1 MTAGGPQEPETGAGP
16 QLESPPGRA
25 ETKASVGGEGRAT
38 GGSENSEMGFSCIS
52 AALAGLLGL
61 ATLMIIAGLALLDS
75 SQDIPVGPPPGAFGA
90 LLLMVAIP
98 LGIIALTIA
107 IAAGDR
113 AKPIK
118 PLAILAIA
126 CIVGSY
132 SFMWFTHATKTY
144 FTAEIVSIVKTS
156 DFSHDDEAIH
166 VVLEN
171 DQTMRLAPETY
182 STNPNATIAPDM
194 YRPNGGRVGADSGE
208 LLLAGNSPG
217 RWYVAAGPYDGSD
230 GLCYR
235 LSGSGFANEKTVDL
249 SWGLR
254 LPYSAERDSGMN
266 WTGSFSG
273 DICLDRSGAVRSIQG
288 GI

>member
-1 MTAGGPQEPETGAGP
+1 MTAGGPQERDSGAGP
-16 QLESPPGRA
+16 QLESPPGHA
-25 ETKASVGGEGRAT
+25 EPMPSVGGEDRPAR
-38 GGSENSEMGFSCIS
+38 GSQTPEMGCSCI
-52 AALAGLLGL
+52 AVALAGLLGVI
-61 ATLMIIAGLALLDS
+61 TLMIIAGLQMLDA

-90 LLLMVAIP
+90 LLLMAAIP
-98 LGIIALTIA
+98 LGITAVTIA

-113 AKPIK
+113 AKPVK

-132 SFMWFTHATKTY
+132 SFTWFTHATKTY

-171 DQTMRLAPETY
+171 GQTMRLAPETY

-194 YRPNGGRVGADSGE
+194 YRPNGNRVGAESGE
-208 LLLAGNSPG
+208 LLLAGDSPG
-217 RWYVAAGPYDGSD
+217 RWYVAARPQDGSG

-273 DICLDRSGAVRSIQG
+273 DICLDRSGAVEYIQG